1 MSLKFLNKSVWLADA
16 LALALKTNTHCQE
29 SVSLRQHRAREAA
42 TVEAELRKWSSWVKD
57 ATLTE

>member
-42 TVEAELRKWSSWVKD
+42 TVEAELRK
-57 ATLTE
+57 